1 MSQPSDISKPKAHP
15 VLYALAFIGFSGVCT
30 IAAFC
35 ARVGAAQEQLTQV
48 VSTQAKEGDT
58 LATLVKYEAVDQY
71 KIDSLGKQ
79 VDKLEARDAN

>member
-1 MSQPSDISKPKAHP
+1 MSSNSATSKAHP

-35 ARVGAAQEQLTQV
+35 AKVGAAQEQLTQV
-48 VSTQAKEGDT
+48 VGTQAKEGET

-71 KIDSLGKQ
+71 RIDALGRQ
-79 VDKLEARDAN
+79 VDKLEDKKSAN